1 MNPLTIHLA
10 NGNAFF
16 LGLIFF
22 ISVSAVGI
30 FTAHPLYALISRN
43 IVILGALCV
52 LLSSTPLPLWF
63 AALGAISLL
72 WVLQSLYASQPG
84 NRRRNRFGYV
94 CLIALSLAAAGLEAP
109 HHLTPEITFDRSKT
123 LVLIGDSISA
133 GVEHDGVTAAWPV
146 IFRQQYGV
154 KLLDLSYPGLTLQSA
169 LQRLTLQAL
178 SAYERPVFLLEIGGN
193 DVLGGATA
201 QQFSD
206 DLHALLAF
214 VSRTADTVI
223 MLELPLPPFH
233 HAYSQAQRRLAKAF
247 RATLIPKRY
256 FAAVLGSRNAVFD
269 GLHLSQQGH
278 QQMADML
285 GKLLFPADHL
295 LY

>member
-22 ISVSAVGI
+22 ITMSALGI

-43 IVILGALCV
+43 VLILGALFV
-52 LLSSTPLPLWF
+52 SLSSTPIPLWF
-63 AALGAISLL
+63 AAFWAISLL
-72 WVLQSLYASQPG
+72 WVLKHLYARQPG
-84 NRRRNRFGYV
+84 NHRRTRFV
-94 CLIALSLAAAGLEAP
+94 HASVILLSLAAAGLELP
-109 HHLTPEITFDRSKT
+109 YHLTPGILFDRNKT

-133 GVEHDGVTAAWPV
+133 GVENDGVHAAWPI

-154 KLLDLSYPGLTLQSA
+154 RLIDLSYPGLTLQSA
-169 LQRLTLQAL
+169 LERLRQQDL
-178 SAYERPVFLLEIGGN
+178 SPYERPVFLLEIGGN
-193 DVLGGATA
+193 DVLGDATA

-206 DLHALLAF
+206 DLHALLSF
-214 VSRTADTVI
+214 VSQTADTVI

-233 HAYSQAQRRLAKAF
+233 HAYSKAQRRLAEAF
-247 RATLIPKRY
+247 RVTLIPKRF
-256 FAAVLGSRNAVFD
+256 FAGVLGGRNATFD

-285 GKLLFPADHL
+285 GNLFFHPNHHL
-295 LY
+295 Y